1 MENGN
6 SGLSAVAGRRL
17 NHAMIDML
25 VRLYDLPDASALY
38 GDIAA
43 KGVTLRRARA
53 FEKHTVAAFAREHF
67 SEKWASE
74 VEVAMTRQPV
84 ACFIATRDRRILG
97 FACFETTQRGFFGP
111 TGVLE
116 DARGLGLGKALLL
129 KSLEALREIGY
140 AYAIIG
146 GVGPKEFYVK
156 ACGAIEI
163 PGSDP
168 GTYADLLP

>member
-25 VRLYDLPDASALY
+25 VRLYDLPDSSGLY
-38 GDIAA
+38 AGIVSQ
-43 KGVTLRRARA
+43 GVTLRRARA

-74 VEVAMTRQPV
+74 VEVAITRQPV

-97 FACFETTQRGFFGP
+97 FACFDTTQRGFFGP

-116 DARGLGLGKALLL
+116 EARGLGLGKALLL
-129 KSLEALREIGY
+129 KSLEALREIGH

-146 GVGPKEFYVK
+146 GVGPKEFYAK